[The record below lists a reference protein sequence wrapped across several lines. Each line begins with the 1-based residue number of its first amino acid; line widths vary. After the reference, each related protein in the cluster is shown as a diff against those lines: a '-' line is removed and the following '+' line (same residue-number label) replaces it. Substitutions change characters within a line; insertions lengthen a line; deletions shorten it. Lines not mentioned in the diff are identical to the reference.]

1 MGRGKKPLLEKV
13 EIQKI
18 AAEGKSIAYID
29 EKVLFV
35 PNTLPGDIVDVQV
48 TRKRKNFMEGIVTH
62 THRFSALRIAPACTH
77 FGICGGTRTIR
88 R

>member
-35 PNTLPGDIVDVQV
+35 PNTLPGDLLMFKSPENVKILW
-48 TRKRKNFMEGIVTH
+48 K
-62 THRFSALRIAPACTH
+62 A
-77 FGICGGTRTIR
+77 
-88 R
+88 